1 MNRLDGCRRHEVL
14 RLLEKSEDAVG
25 VELGVAAGGF
35 SRRMMDSGVFGRFFG
50 VDMYADSHD
59 TAQYKTAL
67 KTVGLMR
74 PYSLLRMTF
83 DEAYDLFEDESLDF
97 IYIDGY
103 AHSGQEGGDTIWKWS
118 RKVRVGGVIAGDD
131 YHPHW
136 PLVTRAV
143 DRFAAETGFALH
155 HTTIVE
161 PEVDYADF
169 PSWAMVKTAPFGA
182 NAPAD
187 MVAEGKAAAGRVAR
201 KRALSRRFET
211 LVKRIVSPERAEA
224 LRAWNRE
231 RKKRRAKS

>member
-1 MNRLDGCRRHEVL
+1 MNKLDGCRRHEVL
-14 RLLEKSEDAVG
+14 RLLDKPDGAVG

-35 SRRMMDSGVFGRFFG
+35 SKRMVESGRFKRFFG

-67 KTVGLMR
+67 RSVGLMS

-118 RKVRVGGVIAGDD
+118 RKVRVGGVVAGDD

-136 PLVTRAV
+136 PLVTRSV
-143 DRFAAETGFALH
+143 DRFAADTGFELH

-169 PSWAMVKTAPFGA
+169 PSWALVKASSYWKE
-182 NAPAD
+182 APAE
-187 MVAEGKAAAGRVAR
+187 MVAEGKAAADRVAR
-201 KRALSRRFET
+201 KRAFSRRFET
-211 LVKRIVSPERAEA
+211 ALKAMVSPERAEA
-224 LRAWNRE
+224 LRQWNRD
-231 RKKRRAKS
+231 RKKRRASK